1 MEGTDDAD
9 RAGGANDPGGGGA
22 GGGGWMAMAVTE
34 PARLKRE
41 LRRDLLAVRAAL
53 ADDEVA
59 QAAETLSERAL
70 GLPEL
75 ARAGTVAAY
84 VSVGREP
91 GTGPLLRALR
101 ERGVRVLLPVL
112 LVDDDLDWAE
122 FDGHGRLVESEHAGR
137 VRLLEPAGRRL
148 GTTAV
153 TWADT
158 VLLPGLAVD
167 GRGVRMGRGGGSY
180 DRALARVAASAADPA
195 LVALVYGHEVVD
207 RLPSEPHDRR
217 VHAALTPEGVHR
229 FGREA

>member
-1 MEGTDDAD
+1 MS
-9 RAGGANDPGGGGA
+9 
-22 GGGGWMAMAVTE
+22 VTE

-53 ADDEVA
+53 AGDEVA
-59 QAAETLSERAL
+59 GAGEALAERAL
-70 GLPEL
+70 ELPEL
-75 ARAGTVAAY
+75 AEADTVAAY

-91 GTGPLLRALR
+91 GTGALLRALR

-112 LVDDDLDWAE
+112 LADDDLDWAE
-122 FDGHGRLVESEHAGR
+122 FEGHGRLVESEHAGR

-148 GTTAV
+148 GPEAV
-153 TWADT
+153 TWADV

-167 GRGVRMGRGGGSY
+167 ARGVRMGRGGGSY
-180 DRALARVAASAADPA
+180 DRALARLADAGADPA

-207 RLPSEPHDRR
+207 VLPDEPHDRR

-229 FGREA
+229 FTR

>member
-1 MEGTDDAD
+1 
-9 RAGGANDPGGGGA
+9 
-22 GGGGWMAMAVTE
+22 MAVTDS
-34 PARLKRE
+34 ARLKRA
-41 LRRDLLAVRAAL
+41 LRRDLSAVRAAL

-59 QAAETLSERAL
+59 QAAEALAERAL
-70 GLPEL
+70 ELPEL
-75 ARAGTVAAY
+75 AEAGTVAAY

-101 ERGVRVLLPVL
+101 ERGVQVLLPVL
-112 LVDDDLDWAE
+112 LADNDLDWAE
-122 FDGHGRLVESEHAGR
+122 FEGHGRLVEAEHAGR
-137 VRLLEPAGRRL
+137 VRLLEPSGRRL
-148 GTTAV
+148 GPDAV

-180 DRALARVAASAADPA
+180 DRALARLAESGADPA

-207 RLPSEPHDRR
+207 VVPDEPHDRR

-229 FGREA
+229 FTR